1 MIDEQKRLS
10 ASRNNITGRKTMKNR
25 YIDLHTHTTRSDG
38 RCMPGQL
45 VEMAV
50 KNNISVLAITDHNV
64 LSPDVRSLENRHP
77 GEVKLL
83 TGSEISCRHTFT
95 R

>member
-1 MIDEQKRLS
+1 
-10 ASRNNITGRKTMKNR
+10 MKNR

-38 RCMPGQL
+38 RCTPGQL

-64 LSPDVRSLENRHP
+64 LQNACCAVRFEGTCDGEPDSDIIL
-77 GEVKLL
+77 
-83 TGSEISCRHTFT
+83 
-95 R
+95 